1 MQQTAPASPVYL
13 RLIQSASVSL
23 SHARDLGPEPETY
36 CELTSD
42 FTSHLVRSS
51 TIIAMSTPPAASGG
65 FILSPPPSSVTS
77 AISNAKSELPHPRST
92 PLKPGGSKESAF
104 IRYVDERILKI
115 QRRFAKRETPSING
129 DDAEKDAAAIWDSV
143 QGYKSMREACKDLED
158 LIGVVWVSGTPGLQI
173 PYLISLAL
181 LLSTIIAGMPAN
193 PKQLFRVLAKLD
205 HAFVSLLQGKD
216 VDSGERLPGFENRR
230 GVSGTEK
237 VRIRSLIERTR
248 RSVMESLKS
257 GELDDAYESNDED
270 VDEKMDMDA
279 EDDLEGEL
287 ILEGDGP
294 YAPGEEEE
302 SWEMQIARVYDRTMV
317 ELGDSLETPNIGIIT
332 EG

>member
-1 MQQTAPASPVYL
+1 
-13 RLIQSASVSL
+13 
-23 SHARDLGPEPETY
+23 
-36 CELTSD
+36 
-42 FTSHLVRSS
+42 
-51 TIIAMSTPPAASGG
+51 MSTPPAQSGG
-65 FILSPPPSSVTS
+65 FILSPPPSVTS
-77 AISNAKSELPHPRST
+77 AITNANSELPHPRSI

-104 IRYVDERILKI
+104 IRFVDDRLLQI

-129 DDAEKDAAAIWDSV
+129 DDTQRDAAAIWDSV
-143 QGYKSMREACKDLED
+143 KGYKSMREACKDLEE

-173 PYLISLAL
+173 HYLINLAL
-181 LLSTIIAGMPAN
+181 LLTTIIADMPAN

-205 HAFVSLLQGKD
+205 HAFASLLQGKD
-216 VDSGERLPGFENRR
+216 VESGERLPGFENRR

-257 GELDDAYESNDED
+257 GELDDAYGSDEEDAQDQSEMD
-270 VDEKMDMDA
+270 VDDG
-279 EDDLEGEL
+279 LEGEL
-287 ILEGDGP
+287 LLEGDGP
-294 YAPGEEEE
+294 YAPGQEEE

-332 EG
+332 E